1 MLNKKSVDDMNA
13 KGKRVL
19 IRCDFNVPLK
29 DGVITDEN
37 RLVQNLA
44 VLRDV
49 ARRSG
54 AKILLAQKA
63 FSMFSTYPLLREY
76 LAGRYNFQ
84 AMEMTSAEIIARI
97 RELSVEERASKRLGS
112 LLEVADF
119 VKFAKYEPD
128 AVQNEDAY
136 QDAYYFVEETKQL
149 PPELQPQQAGN
160 DTPQGNVPGPTGT
173 SGGLK
178 PSGVPGAPDIPD
190 TPGGAAAG
198 GTSDEAGEG
207 KEVRS

>member
-1 MLNKKSVDDMNA
+1 
-13 KGKRVL
+13 
-19 IRCDFNVPLK
+19 
-29 DGVITDEN
+29 
-37 RLVQNLA
+37 
-44 VLRDV
+44 
-49 ARRSG
+49 
-54 AKILLAQKA
+54 
-63 FSMFSTYPLLREY
+63 
-76 LAGRYNFQ
+76 
-84 AMEMTSAEIIARI
+84 
-97 RELSVEERASKRLGS
+97 
-112 LLEVADF
+112 VADF

-160 DTPQGNVPGPTGT
+160 DTPQGNVPGPTET

-198 GTSDEAGEG
+198 ETSDEAGEG

>member
-1 MLNKKSVDDMNA
+1 
-13 KGKRVL
+13 
-19 IRCDFNVPLK
+19 
-29 DGVITDEN
+29 
-37 RLVQNLA
+37 
-44 VLRDV
+44 
-49 ARRSG
+49 
-54 AKILLAQKA
+54 
-63 FSMFSTYPLLREY
+63 
-76 LAGRYNFQ
+76 
-84 AMEMTSAEIIARI
+84 MEMTSAEIIARI

>member
-1 MLNKKSVDDMNA
+1 M
-13 KGKRVL
+13 
-19 IRCDFNVPLK
+19 
-29 DGVITDEN
+29 
-37 RLVQNLA
+37 
-44 VLRDV
+44 
-49 ARRSG
+49 
-54 AKILLAQKA
+54 
-63 FSMFSTYPLLREY
+63 
-76 LAGRYNFQ
+76 
-84 AMEMTSAEIIARI
+84 
-97 RELSVEERASKRLGS
+97 
-112 LLEVADF
+112 ADF

-136 QDAYYFVEETKQL
+136 QDAYYFVEETSNCRRNCNRSR
-149 PPELQPQQAGN
+149 PETIPRRGTFP
-160 DTPQGNVPGPTGT
+160 DPTGT